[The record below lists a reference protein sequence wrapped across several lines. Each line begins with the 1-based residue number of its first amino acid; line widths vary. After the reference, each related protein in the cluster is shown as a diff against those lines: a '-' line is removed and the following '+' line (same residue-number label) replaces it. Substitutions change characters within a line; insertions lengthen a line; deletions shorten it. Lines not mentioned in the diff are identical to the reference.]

1 MLLWHN
7 LNHVGIDWNVKLT
20 IWSSRAWWLFILI
33 TARLPSFSVSAGRF
47 FIALFVA
54 AIPEI
59 NEHDLSLS
67 HWHRLQHPVDC
78 SSTSFNHLCLA
89 VSSHH
94 IRCEGRLQ
102 CPSIN
107 YKSSEIF
114 LLLQDHW
121 TIKYIYICTY
131 NQMCF
136 AICNPERSSA
146 TTTVQWNFQFPCQY
160 YILITSIQGS
170 TQEFVLPVF

>member
-33 TARLPSFSVSAGRF
+33 TAWLPSFSVSAGRF

-54 AIPEI
+54 ATPKI

-78 SSTSFNHLCLA
+78 SSTSFNHFCLA

-94 IRCEGRLQ
+94 IRCQGRLQ

-107 YKSSEIF
+107 YKSSAIF
-114 LLLQDHW
+114 PLLQDHW

-131 NQMCF
+131 IIKCVLQF
-136 AICNPERSSA
+136 AIQKEVVPPQRSSE
-146 TTTVQWNFQFPCQY
+146 TFNFLVN
-160 YILITSIQGS
+160 ILITSIQGS